1 MKVVLFCGGLG
12 MRLREYSESIPKP
25 MVNVGYRPILW
36 NIMRYYA
43 HYGHTEFVLCLGYM
57 GDVVKQYFLN
67 YNEYLSNDFVFE
79 KGGRDLSLINSDIQD
94 WKITFVDT
102 GMNSNIGQRLLRVKE
117 YLGDD
122 EYFMANYADGL
133 SDAPLDH
140 MLTAFMDEPKVASF
154 LAYKST
160 QSFHVVRLKD
170 SKSVES
176 ISPIAQSGYLVN
188 CGFFIFNRKV
198 FDYVQEGEELVEKP
212 FQRLIEEDQL
222 VAYPYNGF
230 WIAMDTFKDKQ
241 ILDDMYTRGEKPWEV
256 WR

>member
-1 MKVVLFCGGLG
+1 

-43 HYGHTEFVLCLGYM
+43 HYGHTEFILCLGYK
-57 GDVVKQYFLN
+57 GDLIKQYFLN
-67 YNEYLSNDFVFE
+67 YNEYMSNDFIFSQ
-79 KGGRDLSLINSDIQD
+79 GGKSLNLINSDIQD

-102 GMNSNIGQRLLRVKE
+102 GMTSNIGERLVAVKE
-117 YLGDD
+117 HLGDD
-122 EYFMANYADGL
+122 EFFMANYADGL
-133 SDAPLDH
+133 SDVPLNI
-140 MLTAFMDEPKVASF
+140 MLEEFMKQTKLASF
-154 LAYKST
+154 LAFKST

-170 SKSVES
+170 DNGVES
-176 ISPIAQSGYLVN
+176 ISPIANSGYLVN
-188 CGFFIFNRKV
+188 CGFFIMNRKI
-198 FDYVQEGEELVEKP
+198 FDYIEEGEELVEHP
-212 FQRLIEEDQL
+212 FQRLIEQDKL

-241 ILDDMYTRGEKPWEV
+241 VLDDMYTRGEKPWEV